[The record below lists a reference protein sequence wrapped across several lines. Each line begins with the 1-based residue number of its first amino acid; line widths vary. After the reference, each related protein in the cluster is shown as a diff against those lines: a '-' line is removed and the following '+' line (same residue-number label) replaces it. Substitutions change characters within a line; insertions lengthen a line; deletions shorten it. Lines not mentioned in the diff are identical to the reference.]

1 MKTNLCNHNLVNR
14 EILIISSFQKQLLIL
29 SMNIIISYLLIISI
43 IYFLT
48 MPYRDKIDNMLKEI
62 NLSTFNALWLAYVEG
77 LFFGAIIMI
86 IIL

>member
-1 MKTNLCNHNLVNR
+1 
-14 EILIISSFQKQLLIL
+14 
-29 SMNIIISYLLIISI
+29 
-43 IYFLT
+43 
-48 MPYRDKIDNMLKEI
+48 MPYKDKIDNMLKEI

>member
-1 MKTNLCNHNLVNR
+1 
-14 EILIISSFQKQLLIL
+14 
-29 SMNIIISYLLIISI
+29 
-43 IYFLT
+43 

-77 LFFGAIIMI
+77 LFLGAIIMV